1 MPYTLHVR
9 LHPLGVVVSHGANAR
24 GELLIR
30 GEACCGVSFEQLER
44 IALTTRQID
53 VDDAA
58 AKDCPLR
65 QDPCH
70 CPCLNRS
77 PRVATN
83 RR

>member
-9 LHPLGVVVSHGANAR
+9 THPLGVVVSRGANDR

-44 IALTTRQID
+44 IAQTTRKVD
-53 VDDAA
+53 VDEAA
-58 AKDCPLR
+58 AQECLLR
-65 QDPCH
+65 QDQ
-70 CPCLNRS
+70 CPCLTRS
-77 PRVATN
+77 PRLATT